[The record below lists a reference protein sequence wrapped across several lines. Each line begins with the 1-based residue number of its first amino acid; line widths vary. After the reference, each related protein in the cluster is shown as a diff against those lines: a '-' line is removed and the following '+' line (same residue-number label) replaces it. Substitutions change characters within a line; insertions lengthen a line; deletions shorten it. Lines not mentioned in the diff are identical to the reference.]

1 MSIQTK
7 EVLKTYFETGDYPT
21 EAQFAAL
28 IDSLF
33 HKTDDTLPLARVEG
47 LAAQLAT
54 LRNADAAIRATL
66 TASYVTRAQ
75 VLALLQQTNSPVA
88 FVEQLPTASAATMN
102 RLYIVPT
109 ANGFTANVTGK
120 TKLPHAAGDD
130 EGDILG
136 TWDDFTESE
145 VEIGMFYLDD
155 DLNPGCVMRCTA
167 IENGVPQW
175 TVSEELAVGDY
186 VWTRDGK
193 CYELVV
199 GRTWD
204 EVTDPYTYTWTASHT
219 PAQTAAIDWAV
230 RKRADELQEQANSL
244 WAVATT
250 TSGQNYIADE
260 VALTA
265 MTVTV
270 TTRFNGTLTDCDST
284 PSGWT
289 RTATGTYQ
297 RSLTT
302 AAGGT
307 VASASF
313 TYTISGGTYDGLTV
327 TKSSSAKSITVTFPC
342 FYGFAASANAADID
356 TVIPTLTRRTSAL
369 TQTAA
374 LNNQLAT
381 AGYFWIVTRGSAT
394 ATQLGSSILR
404 AAVTGVSFN
413 STQNS
418 GITLS
423 GYKVYISTN
432 SAAAGGKFDNV
443 ALNISI

>member
-33 HKTDDTLPLARVEG
+33 HKTDDTLPLASVEG

-75 VLALLQQTNSPVA
+75 VLALLQQTSMPVA
-88 FVEQLPTASAATMN
+88 FVDSLPTASADTMN
-102 RLYIVPT
+102 RLYIVST
-109 ANGFTANVTGK
+109 ANGFTANVVRRTP
-120 TKLPHAAGDD
+120 LPN
-130 EGDILG
+130 
-136 TWDDFTESE
+136 ESE
-145 VEIGMFYLDD
+145 SLQSEEIIGDWDYDDWTEGEVEVGNFCLDD
-155 DLNPGCVMRCTA
+155 DFGPGCIMECTA
-167 IENGVPQW
+167 INSGVPVWEFYEQLPNGA
-175 TVSEELAVGDY
+175 T
-186 VWTRDGK
+186 VWTRDGY
-193 CYELVV
+193 CYRNE
-199 GRTWD
+199 GTW
-204 EVTDPYTYTWTASHT
+204 ERVADPYTYAWVASHT
-219 PAQTAAIDWAV
+219 PAQVAAIDWAV
-230 RKRADELQEQANSL
+230 QKRAAELQEKANSL
-244 WAVATT
+244 WVISPT
-250 TSGQNYIADE
+250 TSGQNYMVDE
-260 VALTA
+260 AASTT

-270 TTRFNGTLTDCDST
+270 KTRFNGTLVDCDST

-297 RSLTT
+297 RSVTG
-302 AAGGT
+302 ASGT
-307 VASASF
+307 VAGSF

-327 TKSSSAKSITVTFPC
+327 TASSSASISKTYPC
-342 FYGFAASANAADID
+342 FYGFAASASAADIA
-356 TVIPTLTRRTSAL
+356 TVIPTLTRWIGSL
-369 TQTAA
+369 TPTAA

-404 AAVTGVSFN
+404 AAVTGVSFTSTRN
-413 STQNS
+413 SD
-418 GITLS
+418 ITLS
-423 GYKVYISTN
+423 GYKVYITTN

-443 ALNISI
+443 ALSISI